1 MENQLPQTATEYL
14 TLAPNT
20 QTSIDIFSD
29 GVIQSVQAGE
39 VNPLTVLIQLRAI
52 AKASERILKEIN
64 SNIMNEAGKYTENT
78 FTFSGCEM
86 TKAEHGTKYDY
97 SKCGDPTWFAL
108 KAKEA
113 LLKTDITERE
123 TFLKAIKGALETLD
137 KDSGEVVTLTPPT
150 KKSTSGVNVSIR

>member
-1 MENQLPQTATEYL
+1 MNNELPQTATEYL
-14 TLAPNT
+14 TLAPST
-20 QTSIDIFSD
+20 QTQIDVFSD

-64 SNIMNEAGKYTENT
+64 SNILNEAGKYSENE
-78 FTFSGCEM
+78 FEYAGCKL
-86 TKAEHGTKYDY
+86 TKAEHGTTYDF
-97 SKCGDPTWFAL
+97 SNCGDIQWVTL
-108 KAKEA
+108 KAKESI
-113 LLKTDITERE
+113 LKSSIKDRE